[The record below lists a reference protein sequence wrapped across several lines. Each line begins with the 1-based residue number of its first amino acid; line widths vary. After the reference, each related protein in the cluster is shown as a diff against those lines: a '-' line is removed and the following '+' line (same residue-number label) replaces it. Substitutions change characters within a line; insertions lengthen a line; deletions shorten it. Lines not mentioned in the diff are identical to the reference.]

1 MAEHVDVVVIG
12 AGVVGLAVA
21 RALALSGREVLVL
34 ESERGIGT
42 GVSARNSEVIHGG
55 LYYPPGSL
63 KARFCVE
70 GNRMLYAY
78 CAERGIGHERCGKL
92 VVAAHTDQIPKL
104 EQLQRT
110 GTTNG
115 MTDLRMLTGEEAMA
129 MEPELTCAAA
139 LHSPSSGIVDTHAL
153 MLSLQGDAENAGAM
167 VVFGSPV
174 VGGKVTDDG
183 ILLETGGDEP
193 MSLVAR
199 LVVNSASL
207 HAQALAKAIDGFPPE
222 HIPPSHYAKGNYFSI
237 SGRAPFS
244 RLIYPVP
251 EAAGLGVHLTIDM
264 GHQARFGPDV
274 EWVDALEYEVDPQ
287 RADSF
292 YAAIRTYWPALKDGA
307 LQPAYSGIRPKI
319 QAPGEPAVDFMIT
332 GPAEHGVPGIIHL
345 FGIESPGLTSCMAI
359 ADHVAGLARDNTR

>member
-1 MAEHVDVVVIG
+1 VSEHVDVVVIG

-63 KARFCVE
+63 KAKFCVE

-183 ILLETGGDEP
+183 VLIETGGDEP
-193 MSLVAR
+193 MTLLAK

-207 HAQALAKAIDGFPPE
+207 HAQALAHTIDGFPTE

-274 EWVDALEYEVDPQ
+274 EWVDTLDYEVDPQ

-359 ADHVAGLARDNTR
+359 ADHVAGMARDNTR